1 MEILQAAKLLPRVQ
15 GAAVAGGTRLF

>member
-1 MEILQAAKLLPRVQ
+1 MEILQAAKLPPRVQ